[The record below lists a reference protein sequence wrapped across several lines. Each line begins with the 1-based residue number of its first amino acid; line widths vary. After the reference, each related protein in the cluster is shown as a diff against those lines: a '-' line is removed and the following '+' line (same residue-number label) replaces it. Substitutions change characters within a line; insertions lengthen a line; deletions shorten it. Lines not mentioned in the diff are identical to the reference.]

1 MLSNSG
7 LHLADQPLNRRDI
20 EKTIRT
26 SMKRERNSSCS
37 IASELLSAI
46 ARSKSAF
53 EFREMALTSVG
64 SHFAQARVAWV
75 HQQSDHWEVAGTAGS
90 LAQLPIELAASACDQ
105 MSVLSASGWLAVPIA
120 GRTQPSEVL
129 LISPANLV
137 DADEAESMGQLLRS
151 GLAIAL
157 DHSELQTRVDQL
169 QTLLQLAA
177 AWQQS
182 HDLTELLNNMAIAA
196 ARVLN
201 GDRASIFLWDKPAN
215 QLVGHPAMG
224 VEGEP
229 LRIRDDQGI
238 AGQVLKHGRPE
249 RWDASGDPL
258 AINTNVGKK
267 LGYAT
272 RSLVAVPLLD
282 HRNKPL
288 GVFEVL
294 NHRSGEFSQD
304 DEAFLVELA
313 RHASAAVENTQ
324 HIASLIKS
332 RDRLVKSVSE
342 SLQLVGSCPQV
353 RALRDTVTRV
363 APTELAVLIL
373 GENGTG
379 KEVVARSLHLQSNRR
394 DQAFV
399 AVNCA
404 AIAETLLESE
414 LFGHEKGAF
423 TDAVSE
429 RAGKFELASGGTL
442 LLDEI
447 GEMSIGG
454 QAKLLRV
461 LEDKVVVRVGGSKQI
476 QTDVRVIAATNQDL
490 VKLVREKRFRE
501 DLYFR
506 LNVVT
511 LQLPPMRERGD
522 DVIVLAEH
530 FLEQF
535 GHQIGRPPPKLSDSA
550 RRRLLSHAWPGNVR
564 ELRNLMERVAYLT
577 SGAVVE
583 ESDLAFVLSP
593 VSSGDV
599 ASVPSNL
606 ALNDATAQ
614 FQRQYIQRHVDSANG
629 NLAQAAKQLG
639 MHRSNLYRKMQQLG
653 MSD

>member
-1 MLSNSG
+1 MTALNPYYSNC
-7 LHLADQPLNRRDI
+7 
-20 EKTIRT
+20 T
-26 SMKRERNSSCS
+26 
-37 IASELLSAI
+37 IASELLAAI
-46 ARSKSAF
+46 ARSKSAG
-53 EFREMALTSVG
+53 EFREQALAAVG
-64 SHFAQARVAWV
+64 SQLGQARVAWV
-75 HQQSDHWEVAGTAGS
+75 HQQGEHWEVAGAANS

-105 MSVLSASGWLAVPIA
+105 MSVLSAAGWLAVPIT

-129 LISPANLV
+129 LLSPANTI
-137 DADEAESMGQLLRS
+137 DANEAEGMAHLLRS
-151 GLAIAL
+151 GLVIAV
-157 DHSELQTRVDQL
+157 DHSELQSRVEQL

-177 AWQQS
+177 DWQQS
-182 HDLTELLNNMAIAA
+182 HDLTELLNHMAMAA
-196 ARVLN
+196 ARVLH

-215 QLVGHPAMG
+215 QLVGHPALG

-238 AGQVLKHGRPE
+238 AGQVLRHGQPE
-249 RWDASGDPL
+249 RWDASGDPT
-258 AINTNVGKK
+258 AINSKVGQK
-267 LGYAT
+267 LGYPT

-282 HRNKPL
+282 RRNRPL

-294 NHRSGEFSQD
+294 NHRQGKFSVE
-304 DEAFLVELA
+304 DERFLVELA
-313 RHASAAVENTQ
+313 RHAAAAVENTQ
-324 HIASLIKS
+324 HITALVKS
-332 RDRLVKSVSE
+332 RDRLVKSASE
-342 SLQLVGSCPQV
+342 SLQLVGDCPQI
-353 RALRDTVTRV
+353 RALRDTVARV

-379 KEVVARSLHLQSNRR
+379 KEVISRSLHWQSSRK

-429 RAGKFELASGGTL
+429 RAGKFEIASGGTL

-461 LEDKVVVRVGGSKQI
+461 LEDKVVVRVGGSKTI
-476 QTDVRVIAATNQDL
+476 RTDVRVIAATNQDL

-511 LQLPPMRERGD
+511 LTLPPMRERGE

-535 GHQIGRPPPKLSDSA
+535 GHQIGRLPPKLSDSA
-550 RRRLLSHAWPGNVR
+550 RRRLLAHAWPGNVR

-577 SGAVVE
+577 SGPIVE

-593 VSSGDV
+593 LSSGDV
-599 ASVPSNL
+599 LNVPSNMSL
-606 ALNDATAQ
+606 ADATST
-614 FQRQYIQRHVDSANG
+614 FQRQYIERHVEAARG
-629 NLAQAAKQLG
+629 NLAAAAKQLD

-653 MSD
+653 MAEP